1 MDKIEKRRRELYAEM
16 RTLNQKMRRVS
27 QEPGDLDRGIMPPER
42 FDDNFIPPFLRKKE
56 AVILPMRRRKT
67 A

>member
-1 MDKIEKRRRELYAEM
+1 MDVIEKRRRELYAEM

-27 QEPGDLDRGIMPPER
+27 QELGDLDRGVMPPQR
-42 FDDNFIPPFLRKKE
+42 FDENYVPPYLRKTE
-56 AVILPMRRRKT
+56 AIILPMRRRKT

>member
-1 MDKIEKRRRELYAEM
+1 MDRIEKRRRELYAEM

-27 QEPGDLDRGIMPPER
+27 QELGDLDRGIMPPER
-42 FDDNFIPPFLRKKE
+42 FDDNFIPPFLRKPDP
-56 AVILPMRRRKT
+56 VILHMRRRKT

>member
-27 QEPGDLDRGIMPPER
+27 QELGDLDRGVMPPER
-42 FDDNFIPPFLRKKE
+42 FDDNFIPHFLRKPDP
-56 AVILPMRRRKT
+56 VILHMRRRKT

>member
-1 MDKIEKRRRELYAEM
+1 MDTIEKRRRELYAEM

-27 QEPGDLDRGIMPPER
+27 QELGDLDRGIMPPER
-42 FDDNFIPPFLRKKE
+42 FDDNFIPPFLRKTE

>member
-1 MDKIEKRRRELYAEM
+1 MDAIEKRRRELYAEM

-27 QEPGDLDRGIMPPER
+27 QELGDLDRGVMPPQR
-42 FDDNFIPPFLRKKE
+42 FDENYVPPYLRKTE
-56 AVILPMRRRKT
+56 AIILPMRRRKT

>member
-1 MDKIEKRRRELYAEM
+1 MDAIEKRRRELYAEM

-27 QEPGDLDRGIMPPER
+27 QELGDLDRGVMPPQR
-42 FDDNFIPPFLRKKE
+42 FDENYIPPYLRKTE
-56 AVILPMRRRKT
+56 AIILPMRRRKT

>member
-1 MDKIEKRRRELYAEM
+1 MDTIEKRRRELYAEM

-27 QEPGDLDRGIMPPER
+27 QELGDLDRGVMPPER
-42 FDDNFIPPFLRKKE
+42 FDENFVPPFLRKPDP
-56 AVILPMRRRKT
+56 VILHMRRRKT

>member
-16 RTLNQKMRRVS
+16 RTLNQKMRRIS
-27 QEPGDLDRGIMPPER
+27 QELGDLDRGVMPPER
-42 FDDNFIPPFLRKKE
+42 FDENFVPPFLRKPDP
-56 AVILPMRRRKT
+56 VILHMRRRKT

>member
-1 MDKIEKRRRELYAEM
+1 MDKIEKRRRELYVEM

-27 QEPGDLDRGIMPPER
+27 QELGDLDRGVMPPER
-42 FDDNFIPPFLRKKE
+42 FDENFVPPFLRKPDP
-56 AVILPMRRRKT
+56 VILHMRRRKT

>member
-16 RTLNQKMRRVS
+16 RMLSRKMRRVS
-27 QEPGDLDRGIMPPER
+27 QELGDLDRGVMPPQR
-42 FDDNFIPPFLRKKE
+42 FDENYIPPFLRKTE
-56 AVILPMRRRKT
+56 AIILPMRRRKT

>member
-27 QEPGDLDRGIMPPER
+27 QELGDLDRGIMPPER
-42 FDDNFIPPFLRKKE
+42 FDDNFIPPFLRKPDP
-56 AVILPMRRRKT
+56 VILHMRRRKT